1 MSVAHYLS
9 ILLSISTII
18 IDSSASKN
26 VSFNGYSN
34 TPIPTE
40 PFDTFTDISADASLH
55 PRSISL
61 TTTPRNSTAPD
72 EILIGEYKS
81 NEDYLDCQAGKY

>member
-1 MSVAHYLS
+1 MFDS
-9 ILLSISTII
+9 I
-18 IDSSASKN
+18 ASKN

-40 PFDTFTDISADASLH
+40 PFDTFTDISADASIH

-72 EILIGEYKS
+72 EILISEYKS
-81 NEDYLDCQAGKY
+81 QEKFLRCQPGKYR